1 MAVHG
6 WKLIVTITCGD
17 RSMSHAM
24 LETKQLR
31 IFKTVVEVGG
41 FTRAGQRLNLS
52 QPAISQHVRALEKE
66 LGVPLLLRI
75 GKATR
80 LTPAGEVLLQC
91 ATQVL
96 DKLEE
101 VQRVLAED
109 GDGRATIVRLGTP
122 EPACVHLV
130 PPLLVEI
137 KRRLPKIDVR
147 ITSGHTGATLARLIG
162 GEIDLGLLPLPVEP
176 KRMRITELGRDELV
190 AAVPPDHR
198 WVARRRVQV
207 RDFQDEPVIIYDRQS
222 QITELTLGFLLAE
235 GVFPRVV
242 AEIEHLEAVK
252 EMVQRRLG
260 WPSCPRGPSGARS
273 QPGCWRRS
281 VSGGRVSFGPGD
293 SSTRRSGSCRRR
305 SARWS
310 DCAGT
315 FSRPCSLRRRNGC
328 QPLDPQAARRGRCPR
343 IVCTTCGATES
354 GAGLSAAASMEPIAS
369 GPPPRGPCGE
379 RT

>member
-1 MAVHG
+1 
-6 WKLIVTITCGD
+6 
-17 RSMSHAM
+17 MSNAM

-66 LGVPLLLRI
+66 LGVPLLLRV

-147 ITSGHTGATLARLIG
+147 ITSGHTG

-198 WVARRRVQV
+198 WVARRRVQ
-207 RDFQDEPVIIYDRQS
+207 
-222 QITELTLGFLLAE
+222 
-235 GVFPRVV
+235 
-242 AEIEHLEAVK
+242 
-252 EMVQRRLG
+252 
-260 WPSCPRGPSGARS
+260 AR
-273 QPGCWRRS
+273 
-281 VSGGRVSFGPGD
+281 
-293 SSTRRSGSCRRR
+293 
-305 SARWS
+305 
-310 DCAGT
+310 
-315 FSRPCSLRRRNGC
+315 
-328 QPLDPQAARRGRCPR
+328 
-343 IVCTTCGATES
+343 
-354 GAGLSAAASMEPIAS
+354 
-369 GPPPRGPCGE
+369 
-379 RT
+379 

>member
-1 MAVHG
+1 
-6 WKLIVTITCGD
+6 
-17 RSMSHAM
+17 
-24 LETKQLR
+24 
-31 IFKTVVEVGG
+31 
-41 FTRAGQRLNLS
+41 
-52 QPAISQHVRALEKE
+52 ALEKE
-66 LGVPLLLRI
+66 LGVPLLRRI

-190 AAVPPDHR
+190 AVVPAWAVR
-198 WVARRRVQV
+198 REVAAGV
-207 RDFQDEPVIIYDRQS
+207 
-222 QITELTLGFLLAE
+222 LA
-235 GVFPRVV
+235 VV
-242 AEIEHLEAVK
+242 ALGRTSLVRSWGLIYPEKRQLPPMFRSLV
-252 EMVQRRLG
+252 RL
-260 WPSCPRGPSGARS
+260 C
-273 QPGCWRRS
+273 
-281 VSGGRVSFGPGD
+281 GD
-293 SSTRRSGSCRRR
+293 LL
-305 SARWS
+305 
-310 DCAGT
+310 
-315 FSRPCSLRRRNGC
+315 P
-328 QPLDPQAARRGRCPR
+328 PLLSP
-343 IVCTTCGATES
+343 TT
-354 GAGLSAAASMEPIAS
+354 
-369 GPPPRGPCGE
+369 
-379 RT
+379 

>member
-6 WKLIVTITCGD
+6 WQLIAIITCGD
-17 RSMSHAM
+17 RSMSNAM

-31 IFKTVVEVGG
+31 TFKTVVEVGG

-176 KRMRITELGRDELV
+176 ERMRITELGRDELV

-198 WVARRRVQV
+198 WVARRRVQA
-207 RDFQDEPVIIYDRQS
+207 RDFQDEPVILYERQS

-235 GVFPRVV
+235 GVFPRVA

-260 WPSCPRGPSGARS
+260 VAVVPAWAVRREVAAGVLAVVALGRTSLVRS
-273 QPGCWRRS
+273 WGLIYPEKRQLPPMFRS
-281 VSGGRVSFGPGD
+281 LVRLCGD
-293 SSTRRSGSCRRR
+293 LL
-305 SARWS
+305 
-310 DCAGT
+310 
-315 FSRPCSLRRRNGC
+315 P
-328 QPLDPQAARRGRCPR
+328 PLLSP
-343 IVCTTCGATES
+343 TT
-354 GAGLSAAASMEPIAS
+354 
-369 GPPPRGPCGE
+369 
-379 RT
+379 